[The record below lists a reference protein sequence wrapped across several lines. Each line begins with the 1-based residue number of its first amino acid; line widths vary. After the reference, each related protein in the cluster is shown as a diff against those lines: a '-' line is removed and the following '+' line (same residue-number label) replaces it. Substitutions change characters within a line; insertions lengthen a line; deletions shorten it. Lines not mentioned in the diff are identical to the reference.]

1 MKKRI
6 LLVPLAIGAIGGAN
20 AAENNATKSQDLGQI
35 VVQATVS
42 AVDNLK
48 YAGSAG
54 ILTPKDMKAKTN
66 VIDSIMQIPGV
77 DGSMDMGRQIGRH
90 FQIRGFGYQSDE
102 CVIIKQ
108 DGVRRSAGMYSNMIS
123 SFRTDSDILKRVEV
137 IKGASSVLHG
147 SGAIGGIVNMQTK
160 SASDYLS

>member
-6 LLVPLAIGAIGGAN
+6 ILVPLAIGAIGGAN

-54 ILTPKDMKAKTN
+54 ILTPKDM
-66 VIDSIMQIPGV
+66 
-77 DGSMDMGRQIGRH
+77 
-90 FQIRGFGYQSDE
+90 
-102 CVIIKQ
+102 
-108 DGVRRSAGMYSNMIS
+108 
-123 SFRTDSDILKRVEV
+123 
-137 IKGASSVLHG
+137 
-147 SGAIGGIVNMQTK
+147 
-160 SASDYLS
+160 

>member
-1 MKKRI
+1 
-6 LLVPLAIGAIGGAN
+6 
-20 AAENNATKSQDLGQI
+20 
-35 VVQATVS
+35 
-42 AVDNLK
+42 
-48 YAGSAG
+48 
-54 ILTPKDMKAKTN
+54 MKAKTN

-77 DGSMDMGRQIGRH
+77 DGSVDMGRQIGRQ

-102 CVIIKQ
+102 RVIIKQ

-160 SASDYLS
+160 SASDYLSEGKSVGLMLGQRLESNNMHSTRGAI